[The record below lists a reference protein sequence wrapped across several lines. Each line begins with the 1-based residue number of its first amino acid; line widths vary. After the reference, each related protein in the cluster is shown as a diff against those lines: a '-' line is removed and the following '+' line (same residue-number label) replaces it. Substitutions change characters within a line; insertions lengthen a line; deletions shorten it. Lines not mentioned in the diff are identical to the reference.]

1 MKKFL
6 MIGAAVATLTAAQS
20 ASAATQVAA
29 CTSGPSCVINFDGVA
44 GTFGNANV
52 ISAPFADSYAFDL
65 GTGLFSLTLTT
76 LFTGNVGSAQ
86 DINFN
91 LVSLSRSGTGGAVSV
106 PLIPATD
113 EIYQLQNLSVTA
125 GQYILRLEGR
135 GASNINA
142 SYSGTLNFSPA
153 AVPEPATWALMI
165 LGMGAVGFA
174 MRRRR
179 KNVTTTVA
187 YAA

>member
-6 MIGAAVATLTAAQS
+6 MATAAIATLTAAQG
-20 ASAATQVAA
+20 ASAATEVKA
-29 CTSGPSCVINFDGVA
+29 CGSGPSCVINFDGTA

-52 ISAPFADSYAFDL
+52 VDAPFVDRYAFDL

-76 LFTGNVGSAQ
+76 LFTGAVGSPQ

-91 LVSLSRSGTGGAVSV
+91 LVRLNPPGVGGAVFV
-106 PLIPATD
+106 PLIPTTN

-125 GQYILRLEGR
+125 GEYILRLEGR
-135 GASNINA
+135 GASNVNA
-142 SYSGTLNFSPA
+142 SYSGTLNFSAA
-153 AVPEPATWALMI
+153 AVPEPATWAMMI

-174 MRRRR
+174 MRR
-179 KNVTTTVA
+179 KSNVTTRVA
-187 YAA
+187 FARA